1 MTGGCPRHLAPC
13 SRRSSSEA
21 GGMMEE
27 EEEPWRLEFDKQTR
41 NDVFAVS
48 VWVRGG
54 WCPGHLT
61 RKENFQLFLPE
72 KNFQHRIRR

>member
-54 WCPGHLT
+54 
-61 RKENFQLFLPE
+61 
-72 KNFQHRIRR
+72 